1 MRLILEEQEK
11 HLLSFINDATYYPMM
26 PGTDVTYQT
35 DNLFSFGKCFIYFI
49 SDFPHYITF
58 DEISNV
64 CIILVKV
71 DVHVHVDICG
81 AMICSYFGMA
91 IYFL

>member
-11 HLLSFINDATYYPMM
+11 HLQSFINDATYYPMM
-26 PGTDVTYQT
+26 PDTDVTYQT
-35 DNLFSFGKCFIYFI
+35 VNLFSFGKCFIYFI

-71 DVHVHVDICG
+71 DVHVYVDTCG
-81 AMICSYFGMA
+81 AMICSYFGIA